1 MFRNWHSFRTMSLGP
16 CVIMPPT
23 LTNFP
28 YECLKFKTL
37 KEKDKGQIL
46 ERSLIYWYN
55 ELEIQENAS

>member
-1 MFRNWHSFRTMSLGP
+1 MSLGP